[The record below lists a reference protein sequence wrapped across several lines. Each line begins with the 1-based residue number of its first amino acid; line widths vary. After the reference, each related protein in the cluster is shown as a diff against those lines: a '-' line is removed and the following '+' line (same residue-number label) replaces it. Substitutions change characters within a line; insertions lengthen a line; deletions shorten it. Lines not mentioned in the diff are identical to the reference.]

1 MQRQA
6 IADGGVDG
14 GGGDGGEGEGD
25 ECGEGEGGEGDNGGN
40 PTDAPD
46 GAPPSR
52 ERKEALDT
60 VA

>member
-1 MQRQA
+1 MQVSNALACERRCQ
-6 IADGGVDG
+6 
-14 GGGDGGEGEGD
+14 
-25 ECGEGEGGEGDNGGN
+25 CRPLTKLDNGGN
-40 PTDAPD
+40 QTDAPD